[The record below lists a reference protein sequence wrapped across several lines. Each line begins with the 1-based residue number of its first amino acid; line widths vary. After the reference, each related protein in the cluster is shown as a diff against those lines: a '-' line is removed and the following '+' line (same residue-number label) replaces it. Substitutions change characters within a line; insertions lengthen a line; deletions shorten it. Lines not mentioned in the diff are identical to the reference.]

1 MPSHRRSLTLG
12 PLHSLA
18 GEVQMP
24 GSKSISNRIL
34 LLAALAKGRT
44 RVRNLLRSED
54 TERMLN
60 ALQKLGV
67 AIAEDGQDWLV
78 EGAGGPLATDGRK
91 VALHLGLAGTALRPL
106 TAALALGRGEFLL
119 DGVPRMRERP
129 IAPLVDALR
138 RLGADIEYAGTTGYP
153 PIRVRGTG
161 LRGGRVDIDGSLSS
175 QFLSALLLAAP
186 LAAGPL
192 AIRVQGPLVSRPYI
206 DLNLELMQR
215 FGVFV
220 AVEEE
225 QRMFRAPAAGYHS
238 PGQCLVEGD
247 ASSATYFLAAGA
259 VRGKGIRVRGV
270 GADSIQGDLGFA
282 DVLRTMG
289 AQVRIRP
296 AAIEAAPGPKSLI
309 GIAADCN
316 RMPDAAMTL
325 AVLALFAR
333 GRTRIDNIGNWRL
346 KETDRLAAMARE
358 LRKLGAE
365 VEEGPDYLAIAPPEA
380 LQPAAIDTYGDHRM
394 AMSFSLAALGG
405 VPVTIKNPDCV
416 AKTFPDYFKAFS
428 ALANPGWAASNSR
441 PGESIPIPK

>member
-1 MPSHRRSLTLG
+1 MTPGCRSLTLG

-18 GEVQMP
+18 GELALP
-24 GSKSISNRIL
+24 GSKSISNRML

-54 TERMLN
+54 TAHMLK
-60 ALQKLGV
+60 ALQKLG
-67 AIAEDGQDWLV
+67 IGMAEDGRDWLV
-78 EGAGGPLATDGRK
+78 EGAAGALATDGRK

-138 RLGADIEYAGTTGYP
+138 RLGADIEYAGTVGYP

-161 LRGGRVDIDGSLSS
+161 LRGGEVEIDGSLSS
-175 QFLSALLLAAP
+175 QFLSSLLLAAP
-186 LAAGPL
+186 LAAGPVR
-192 AIRVQGPLVSRPYI
+192 IRVRSQLVSRPYI
-206 DLNLELMQR
+206 DLSLDLMRR
-215 FGVFV
+215 FGVPV

-225 QRMFRAPAAGYHS
+225 QRMFSVPAIGYRS
-238 PGQCLVEGD
+238 PGRCLVEGD

-259 VRGKGIRVRGV
+259 VRGKGIRVRGI
-270 GADSIQGDLGFA
+270 GADSIQGDLAFA
-282 DVLRTMG
+282 EVLRAMG
-289 AQVRIRP
+289 AQVQVRP
-296 AAIEAAPGPKSLI
+296 DCIEAAPGAEPLT

-333 GRTRIDNIGNWRL
+333 GTTRIANIGNWRL

-358 LRKLGAE
+358 LRKLGAK
-365 VEEGPDYLAIAPPEA
+365 VEEGPDCLAIAPPEA
-380 LQPAAIDTYGDHRM
+380 LRPAAIDTYGDHRM

-405 VPVTIKNPDCV
+405 VQVTIKDPDCV

-428 ALANPGWAASNSR
+428 ALASP
-441 PGESIPIPK
+441 E